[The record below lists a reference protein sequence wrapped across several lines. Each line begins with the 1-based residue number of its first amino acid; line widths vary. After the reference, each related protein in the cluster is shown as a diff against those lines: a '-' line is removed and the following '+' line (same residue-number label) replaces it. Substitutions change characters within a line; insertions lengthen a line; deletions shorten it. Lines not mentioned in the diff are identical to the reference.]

1 MEKYT
6 KVPKQKEET
15 EIEEKEIRVTTQG
28 KPRNFISYATS
39 LFKEKG
45 ATEVVLKAMGRAISK
60 TVTIAE
66 IIKRRIPG
74 LHQITVI
81 DSTDITDIWEPKEEG
96 LDRLETTRHVSS
108 ITITLSTQPLD
119 TSAPGYQAPIP
130 AEQVKDFS
138 FGTARK
144 GTRRQFVPGGGQQF
158 GNVRRDNNFQSN
170 YGGNFQKNFGGRPAM
185 NRGGGGPRQIGGG
198 GRRGFDRGLR
208 DDFQSDNRPFRGGR
222 RGMSGPGQGQ
232 MGGRRFNT
240 QGGQAQGGQF
250 QGQGQYQGGQFQ
262 GQGQM
267 FRQGPRRGNF
277 NNQGLE
283 HVSRGRMQGGGGPRR
298 QFHQGGQ
305 FQGQG
310 GQFQGQGGQFQGQG
324 GHIQAQGSSNQGGFR
339 GRRNFNFQGR
349 FAGGPQVGR
358 RRFAGRGQRRL
369 PEAEEVLDGDDIEE
383 QVDAGEDGEEYGEED
398 D

>member
-108 ITITLSTQPLD
+108 ITITLSTEPLD

-144 GTRRQFVPGGGQQF
+144 GTRRQFVGGQQF
-158 GNVRRDNNFQSN
+158 VRRDNFQNN
-170 YGGNFQKNFGGRPAM
+170 YGGGNFQKNFGGRPAM
-185 NRGGGGPRQIGGG
+185 NRGGPRQIGGG

-208 DDFQSDNRPFRGGR
+208 EDFQSDRPFRGGR
-222 RGMSGPGQGQ
+222 RGMTGPAQGQ
-232 MGGRRFNT
+232 MGGVGRRFNT

-262 GQGQM
+262 GHQGGQM
-267 FRQGPRRGNF
+267 LRQGPRRGNF
-277 NNQGLE
+277 NQGD
-283 HVSRGRMQGGGGPRR
+283 HGNTRGRMQGGPRR

-310 GQFQGQGGQFQGQG
+310 GQFQGHQGGQFQGHQG
-324 GHIQAQGSSNQGGFR
+324 GQFQAQGSSAQGGQFQAQR
-339 GRRNFNFQGR
+339 GRRNFHFQGR
-349 FAGGPQVGR
+349 FGGGPQVGR
-358 RRFAGRGQRRL
+358 RRFAGNRGPRRL
-369 PEAEEVLDGDDIEE
+369 PEAEEVLDGDVEE
-383 QVDAGEDGEEYGEED
+383 GLEAGEEEEYGEED